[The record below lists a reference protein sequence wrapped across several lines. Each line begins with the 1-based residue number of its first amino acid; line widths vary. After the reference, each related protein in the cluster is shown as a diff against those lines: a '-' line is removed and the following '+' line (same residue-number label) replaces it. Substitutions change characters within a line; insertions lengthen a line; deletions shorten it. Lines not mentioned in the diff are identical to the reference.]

1 VWLQLK
7 TECAVLESSHMHLT
21 SALAALEARRKSLE
35 GSEKSLLR
43 TVADLQDQL
52 DCGACGGDRG
62 ESPNVCVE
70 ATAETETE
78 TGSLDALR
86 ARDKSLQRE
95 VREARE
101 EVCSLKRHFSGLE
114 ETGGHFGADD
124 WGNVCDM
131 IAPVRLEDDLPATG
145 GDKRDST
152 CSVSKYDQAL
162 GIVLGDSLGVRVCG
176 SLQTAMRVTAG
187 PAAVT
192 VWPLEHMAPIPT
204 LRPAQFDQFV
214 SLLRGRVA
222 EKDGG
227 DGTTGEARVIDPVS
241 LGRLS
246 VALVDVLVLVLVLV
260 WSRRFFK

>member
-1 VWLQLK
+1 
-7 TECAVLESSHMHLT
+7 VLESSHMHLT
-21 SALAALEARRKSLE
+21 SALAALEARRRSLE

-52 DCGACGGDRG
+52 GCGACGGDRG

-70 ATAETETE
+70 ATAETE

-101 EVCSLKRHFSGLE
+101 EVCSLKRHFSRLE

-131 IAPVRLEDDLPATG
+131 IAPAPVRLEDDSPATG
-145 GDKRDST
+145 GDKRDSTCST